1 MLLLFVRGV
10 FTATD
15 GGPCGSTECAF
26 PTREFMGT
34 DNGLAVCG
42 VPWDVRRP
50 KTCRHGVVKT
60 CGHQYFQ
67 QDNQA
72 PFLAPLCTHSV
83 APNPALFALA
93 VVRGSA

>member
-26 PTREFMGT
+26 PTRELMGT
-34 DNGLAVCG
+34 DKGCG
-42 VPWDVRRP
+42 VPWDARWL
-50 KTCRHGVVKT
+50 KTCQHQVVKT

-67 QDNQA
+67 RDSQA
-72 PFLAPLCTHSV
+72 PFLTPLCTHSV